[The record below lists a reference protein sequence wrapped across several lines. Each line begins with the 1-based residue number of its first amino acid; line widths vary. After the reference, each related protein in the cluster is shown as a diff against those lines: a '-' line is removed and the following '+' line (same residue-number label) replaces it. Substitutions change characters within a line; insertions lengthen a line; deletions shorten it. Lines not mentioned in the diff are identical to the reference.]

1 VILMLLPAVIVR
13 VLRPSSRE
21 ALDGFRIGMLGA
33 FAFMAAAAMTRS
45 VPQFGT
51 GAISKRP
58 MESLLVEAGIRGIA
72 IPLITAAAG
81 GLIGAALWFTR
92 PASKKNQH
100 PGMVRLV
107 LVGLAAAIL
116 AVYLGLGLIDVAR
129 VPQLMMLV
137 AYLALAL
144 VAMLVLRVG
153 LHLALLHEAHDEI
166 RSDEPLLC
174 THCGHVVPDMA
185 FCPACG
191 VATRASSR
199 SSRQSR
205 RDARPVPDVAGPE
218 ET

>member
-1 VILMLLPAVIVR
+1 MPAVIVR
-13 VLRPSSRE
+13 MLRPSSRE
-21 ALDGFRIGMLGA
+21 ALDGFRIGVLGA
-33 FAFMAAAAMTRS
+33 LAFMAAAAMTRS

-51 GAISKRP
+51 GAISRRP

-92 PASKKNQH
+92 PATKKDQH

-107 LVGLAAAIL
+107 LVGLASAII
-116 AVYLGLGLIDVAR
+116 AVYLSLGLIDVAR
-129 VPQLMMLV
+129 VPQVLMLGL
-137 AYLALAL
+137 YLGLAL

-166 RSDEPLLC
+166 QSDEPLLC
-174 THCGHVVPDMA
+174 TYCGHVVPDMA

-199 SSRQSR
+199 SSREVR
-205 RDARPVPDVAGPE
+205 RDDRPVRERPE
-218 ET
+218 AP